1 MISVA
6 LKLPQDCLPPSQQ
19 WTRKGKRTQFH
30 DVFSPLWS
38 FKGRRPF
45 PLWPAGCP
53 VYRQTVLEKMIPE
66 QGKLHDW
73 TKTERL
79 SSLMPVWTYYR
90 TSLWVSFYLQPVFK
104 DPLQWYL
111 VMSLQVDKAD
121 LSWHVH
127 GPLKIG
133 YLKWRL
139 PCYRAF
145 IFVGFPPWFPGRN
158 ITLRMSGTPNRGL
171 PTYKSVTWQDL
182 KCPCLVPRNEFQTL
196 P

>member
-1 MISVA
+1 MCSVLSEA
-6 LKLPQDCLPPSQQ
+6 LRGEGRSLCGLQGVQCIGKLYLRRWSQS
-19 WTRKGKRTQFH
+19 KGNFMTGQRQK
-30 DVFSPLWS
+30 
-38 FKGRRPF
+38 
-45 PLWPAGCP
+45 GCP
-53 VYRQTVLEKMIPE
+53 VWCLSEHIIE
-66 QGKLHDW
+66 QVYGSLFI
-73 TKTERL
+73 
-79 SSLMPVWTYYR
+79 SSQSSR
-90 TSLWVSFYLQPVFK
+90 THCSGTW
-104 DPLQWYL
+104 
-111 VMSLQVDKAD
+111 SLQVDKAD

-158 ITLRMSGTPNRGL
+158 MTLRMSGTPNRGL